1 MKISRSLISTDV
13 LVNKLLGL
21 QVKFLD
27 TVLDT
32 DKISTEFLIGNNQ
45 KTYDDTDTIESTKEE
60 IEKNVMQLEQ
70 NQKNR
75 LINIPFYEKQ
85 IKFLQDVIALSEDEF
100 IEIDETLK
108 EFIK

>member
-13 LVNKLLGL
+13 LVNNLLGL

-27 TVLDT
+27 TLLDT
-32 DKISTEFLIGNNQ
+32 DKISTGFLIDNNQ
-45 KTYDDTDTIESTKEE
+45 KTYNDPDTLGNTKEE

-70 NQKNR
+70 NQKMR
-75 LINIPFYEKQ
+75 LINIPLYEKK
-85 IKFLQDVIALSEDEF
+85 IKFLQDIIALTDDDV

>member
-1 MKISRSLISTDV
+1 MLISRSLISTDV

-27 TVLDT
+27 AILDT
-32 DKISTEFLIGNNQ
+32 DKISTGFLIDNNQ
-45 KTYDDTDTIESTKEE
+45 KTYSDPDTDENTKEG

-75 LINIPFYEKQ
+75 LINIPYYENQ
-85 IKFLQDVIALSEDEF
+85 IKFLQEIIELKDDQF
-100 IEIDETLK
+100 IQIDERLK